1 NFENIAAD
9 ASANS
14 VVSTIVDNDNT
25 PSITTPDP
33 VSVSEEGL
41 FKGLADNSGTPVD
54 TTDSASVVGTLNFT
68 DQDDTAFDIVLS
80 GPAGLLSNNE
90 TVGWDWDASSKV
102 LTGSTPSGTVVL
114 TVSLGTVVPT
124 SGGNHSVEYTIDL
137 KAPVDHPINS
147 AEDILSLNFGVSVS
161 DSGLNT
167 DTNTFVVNI
176 EDDRPVSGDIYDSIV
191 IPEAQT
197 NVMLVM
203 DFSGSMSGS
212 NLTEMKSALVNM
224 LQAYTAIG
232 EVAVQLVT
240 FSTSSNTPSDAGW
253 ISGSAAIAY
262 INALTNS
269 DMGGWTNYDAALQ
282 EAQTAF
288 AETNG
293 KITGGDNVSYF
304 ISDGAPTAW
313 VNPDGTIGAGS
324 TTNPDVGIQ
333 SAEQA
338 EWESFLVSNTIDS
351 YAIGFGGASL
361 AKLEPVAYNG
371 VDSQERPALDAT
383 AAGSNLTD
391 ILLETIAEPTVGNL
405 FGSLAVGG
413 FGADGYGYVRTIEID
428 GEVYS
433 YSTDTLVVTNSS
445 GGTVSSDKSFTVTT
459 DNNGMLT
466 INMENGNYSYVADPA
481 LVNALTE
488 SFIYTM
494 QDSDGDV
501 TSGTVHLNV
510 SRDFGDTPQITA
522 PSSISVSEEGLS
534 DGLVDTLGTPD
545 TTDSATSMGTLS
557 FVDADSSAFTV
568 ALTGPSGITSGGE
581 SVSWTW
587 SAGTQVLTGSTA
599 AGDVVMTVS
608 LSTVTSSGASHT
620 VNYTVDLQAPID
632 HSDAASENVQNLGF
646 GVDISDGRNTS
657 QATINVSVEDDSPEA
672 SNSAAQNIV
681 ITETDTN
688 LLLVIDVSGS
698 MGWDSGVLKP
708 NSTDEYSRLE
718 IAQQSMNALLD
729 GYADNGD
736 VKVRIVTFS
745 STADEQQAL
754 WVDIATAKTIIAS
767 LSDGGS
773 TNYDAALAQAMDAF
787 TDPGKLVEAQ
797 NISYFFSDG
806 VPNRSDGNTNG
817 LTNQSGGGNSDD
829 GIQSAEKTIWENFLN
844 TNEINS
850 LALGMGT
857 GVTASNLNSIAYNG
871 KTSQAATAIIV
882 SDLSQLESTL
892 QSTIVAEPFQGNLLA
907 GGLLA
912 LGAGFGADGG
922 YMQLVTVDGIDYTY
936 NPVTDQVDSD
946 GTSVSGSV
954 ITVSTDK
961 GGLLVLDM
969 QDGSYSYQAGE
980 NQSLPSDE
988 AFSYTVV
995 DSDGD
1000 TDVGVLTLNVIQQNR
1015 IAGTDQ
1021 DDTLVGTAGED
1032 QLLGGAGNDILTGGD
1047 GDDLFI
1053 WSEGTAS
1060 SNDVVT
1066 DFAVYNTAGDEKDV
1080 LDLSDLLQ
1088 GETDTTLDQYLHFE
1102 ESAGNTVVYIKS
1114 DGGIDATGSNA
1125 DQVITLNGVTE
1136 LNAGVQTDADIIL
1149 QLLDNN
1155 QLIVD

>member
-1 NFENIAAD
+1 NSVESFIVDDANPGTTEPTTETALISISGGQTITEGETSTNYTVTVDQDASDVTSPITVDLIYSGTAEDGTDFTGVAQVIIPAGSNSVDFTIDTLDDVLAEGSENFTITLGTITDTNFENIAAD
-9 ASANS
+9 GTANS
-14 VVSTIVDNDNT
+14 VESFIVDSNNT
-25 PSITTPDP
+25 PIITTPDE

-41 FKGLADNSGTPVD
+41 FKGLADNSGAPGD

-68 DQDDTAFDIVLS
+68 DQDDDSDFNIVLS
-80 GPAGLLSNNE
+80 GPDGLQSNNE
-90 TVGWDWDASSKV
+90 TVGWDWDSVLQV
-102 LTGSTPSGTVVL
+102 LTGSTPSGTEVM
-114 TVSLGTVVPT
+114 TVTLGPISTT
-124 SGGNHSVEYTIDL
+124 SGGNHSVEYTVDL
-137 KAPVDHPINS
+137 KTSVDHPINS
-147 AEDILSLNFGVSVS
+147 VEDILSLSFGVSVS

-167 DTNTFVVNI
+167 DTNSFIVNI

-240 FSTSSNTPSDAGW
+240 FSTDSNTPGDAGW
-253 ISGSAAIAY
+253 ISGDAAIAY

-293 KITGGDNVSYF
+293 KIAGGDNVSYF

-313 VNPDGTIGAGS
+313 VDPDGEIGAGS

-405 FGSLAVGG
+405 FGSLTVGG

-433 YSTDTLVVTNSS
+433 YSTDTLAVTNSS
-445 GGTVSSDKSFTVTT
+445 DVTVSSDKSFTVTT
-459 DNNGMLT
+459 VNNGVLT

-494 QDSDGDV
+494 QDSDADV
-501 TSGTVHLNV
+501 TSGTVHLSV

-534 DGLVDTLGTPD
+534 DGLVDALGTPD
-545 TTDSATSMGTLS
+545 TTDSATSTGTLS
-557 FVDADSSAFTV
+557 FVDADSSAFTIS
-568 ALTGPSGITSGGE
+568 LTGPAGITSGGE

-599 AGDVVMTVS
+599 AGEVVMTVS
-608 LSTVTSSGASHT
+608 LSTVTSSGTSHT

-646 GVDISDGRNTS
+646 GVEISDGRNTS

-672 SNSAAQNIV
+672 SNAAAQNIV
-681 ITETDTN
+681 ITDTDTN

-698 MGWDSGVLKP
+698 MGRDSGVDKP
-708 NSTDEYSRLE
+708 DGSAYSRLE
-718 IAQQSMNALLD
+718 IAKQSMNALLD

-745 STADEQQAL
+745 TTADEQQAL
-754 WVDIATAKTIIAS
+754 WVDIATAKTIIS
-767 LSDGGS
+767 GLSADGS

-787 TDPGKLVEAQ
+787 SDPGKLVDAQ
-797 NISYFFSDG
+797 NISYFLSDG
-806 VPNRSDGNTNG
+806 VPNRSDGNTSA
-817 LTNQSGGGNSDD
+817 LINQSGGGDSDD
-829 GIQSAEKTIWENFLN
+829 GIQSAEKAIWESFLN
-844 TNEINS
+844 ANEINS
-850 LALGMGT
+850 LALGIGT

-912 LGAGFGADGG
+912 QGGGFGADGG
-922 YMQLVTVDGIDYTY
+922 YMQVVTVDGIDYTY
-936 NPVTDQVDSD
+936 NPVSDQVDSA
-946 GTSVSGSV
+946 GASVSGSV
-954 ITVSTDK
+954 VTVS
-961 GGLLVLDM
+961 
-969 QDGSYSYQAGE
+969 
-980 NQSLPSDE
+980 
-988 AFSYTVV
+988 
-995 DSDGD
+995 
-1000 TDVGVLTLNVIQQNR
+1000 
-1015 IAGTDQ
+1015 
-1021 DDTLVGTAGED
+1021 
-1032 QLLGGAGNDILTGGD
+1032 
-1047 GDDLFI
+1047 
-1053 WSEGTAS
+1053 
-1060 SNDVVT
+1060 
-1066 DFAVYNTAGDEKDV
+1066 
-1080 LDLSDLLQ
+1080 
-1088 GETDTTLDQYLHFE
+1088 
-1102 ESAGNTVVYIKS
+1102 
-1114 DGGIDATGSNA
+1114 
-1125 DQVITLNGVTE
+1125 
-1136 LNAGVQTDADIIL
+1136 
-1149 QLLDNN
+1149 
-1155 QLIVD
+1155 